1 MTQNPEVDIRV
12 GGDEQS
18 VRQMLAGLHQVAD
31 VAEVSAPQRRREGG
45 VQVNARVVPR
55 QRAAGPG
62 ETTPLAADPGE

>member
-1 MTQNPEVDIRV
+1 
-12 GGDEQS
+12 
-18 VRQMLAGLHQVAD
+18 MLAGLHQVAD